1 MRAPAALIALLVGGC
16 GAGPHQ
22 PHQLP
27 PRGRLSVP
35 RSLLGQE
42 QRESLLDRL
51 RDLMVLAACGR
62 DTELVDL
69 SDEAR
74 AQEFERSERFDAAG
88 LVHMIALCES
98 VQRSIKSSSAPR
110 ALFDAAIVRL
120 ALTEKLAD
128 VTAVVAA
135 ASGGPALK
143 AGGRS
148 TAKKA

>member
-1 MRAPAALIALLVGGC
+1 MVSGLIDAFAGGDPGTALNKAGELLSRGISADQAL
-16 GAGPHQ
+16 
-22 PHQLP
+22 
-27 PRGRLSVP
+27 
-35 RSLLGQE
+35 
-42 QRESLLDRL
+42 ESLLDRL
-51 RDLMVLAACGR
+51 RDLMVLGACGK
-62 DTELVDL
+62 DTDLVDL

-74 AQEFERSERFDAAG
+74 ASEFERSERFDSAG

-98 VQRSIKSSSAPR
+98 VQRSIKTSSAPR
-110 ALFDAAIVRL
+110 ALFDAAMVRL

-148 TAKKA
+148 AAKKA